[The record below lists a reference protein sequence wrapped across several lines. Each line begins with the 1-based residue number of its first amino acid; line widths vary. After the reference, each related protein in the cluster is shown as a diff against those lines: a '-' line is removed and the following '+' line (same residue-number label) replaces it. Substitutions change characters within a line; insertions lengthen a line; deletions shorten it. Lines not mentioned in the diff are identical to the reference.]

1 MSFGAPTPIE
11 VAVSGPNIADVR
23 RYAEKLRGTLAQ
35 VPILRDL
42 AFEQELDYPA
52 VKVNVDRER
61 AGVLGVTAN
70 DVANAVVV
78 GTSSSR
84 YTAANYWADPRSGI
98 GYQVQ
103 VEVPQQR
110 MNSLEEVKN
119 IPIAPR
125 SGRQIGLRNVANV
138 SDGTTLGE
146 YDRYNMQRMLT
157 LSANVSGEDLG
168 RAAARVQQAIDDAG
182 QRPERVNVTVRGQV
196 QPMTDMFG
204 AFRLGL
210 FVAIGVIL
218 VLLTANFQ
226 SFRLA
231 VAVVLTAPAVIS
243 GVAIALWLTHTTLNI
258 QSFMGAIMAV
268 GIAVANA
275 ILLIAFA
282 ERSRIEGEESVRAAL
297 VGASSRLRPILMTSV
312 AMIVGM
318 MPMAIGLGEG
328 GEQAAPLGR
337 AVVGGLVGATFATL
351 FVLPAL
357 FAALQ
362 RGRARHSASLDPDDP
377 HSRYFDAA
385 PRSVAADDRQDKRA
399 RRLDVAAE

>member
-1 MSFGAPTPIE
+1 MLF
-11 VAVSGPNIADVR
+11 
-23 RYAEKLRGTLAQ
+23 
-35 VPILRDL
+35 
-42 AFEQELDYPA
+42 
-52 VKVNVDRER
+52 
-61 AGVLGVTAN
+61 
-70 DVANAVVV
+70 
-78 GTSSSR
+78 
-84 YTAANYWADPRSGI
+84 RS
-98 GYQVQ
+98 
-103 VEVPQQR
+103 
-110 MNSLEEVKN
+110 
-119 IPIAPR
+119 
-125 SGRQIGLRNVANV
+125 GLRNVASV
-138 SDGTTLGE
+138 ADGTTLGE

-157 LSANVSGEDLG
+157 LSANVFGEDLG
-168 RAAARVQQAIDDAG
+168 RAAARVQQAIRDAG

-196 QPMTDMFG
+196 EPMNDMFG

-275 ILLIAFA
+275 ILLITFA
-282 ERSRIEGEESVRAAL
+282 ERSRIEGVESARAAL

-312 AMIVGM
+312 AMIAGM

-328 GEQAAPLGR
+328 GEQTAPLGR
-337 AVVGGLVGATFATL
+337 AVVGGLLGATFATL

-362 RGRARHSASLDPDDP
+362 QGRARHSASLDPDDP
-377 HSRYFDAA
+377 RSRHFDAA
-385 PRSVAADDRQDKRA
+385 SRSSTVDNRQDKRA
-399 RRLDVAAE
+399 NRLDIAAE

>member
-1 MSFGAPTPIE
+1 
-11 VAVSGPNIADVR
+11 
-23 RYAEKLRGTLAQ
+23 
-35 VPILRDL
+35 
-42 AFEQELDYPA
+42 
-52 VKVNVDRER
+52 
-61 AGVLGVTAN
+61 
-70 DVANAVVV
+70 VV

-103 VEVPQQR
+103 IEVPQQR

-138 SDGTTLGE
+138 TDGTTLGE

-168 RAAARVQQAIDDAG
+168 RAATRVQQAIRDAG

-196 QPMTDMFG
+196 EPMTDMFG

-231 VAVVLTAPAVIS
+231 VAVVLTTPAVVS

-275 ILLIAFA
+275 ILLVTFA
-282 ERSRIEGEESVRAAL
+282 ERSRLEGEEAIQAAL
-297 VGASSRLRPILMTSV
+297 SGASSRLRPILMTSV
-312 AMIVGM
+312 AMIAGM
-318 MPMAIGLGEG
+318 VPMAIGLGEG
-328 GEQAAPLGR
+328 GEQTAPLGR
-337 AVVGGLVGATFATL
+337 AVVGGLLGGTFATL

-362 RGRARHSASLDPDDP
+362 QGRARHSASLDPDDP
-377 HSRYFDAA
+377 HSRHFDAA
-385 PRSVAADDRQDKRA
+385 PQSATADGRQDRRA